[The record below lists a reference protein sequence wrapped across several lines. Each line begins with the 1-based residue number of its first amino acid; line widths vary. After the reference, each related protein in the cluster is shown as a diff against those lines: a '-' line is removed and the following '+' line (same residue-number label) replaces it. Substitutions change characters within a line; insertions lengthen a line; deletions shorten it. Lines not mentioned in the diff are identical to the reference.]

1 MKIQVPDNYSLPQEI
16 IFIAEALKETG
27 STAYLVGGILRDSIL
42 KITNPD
48 IDIAVVGNA
57 MNAGNA
63 IAEIIKGKCF
73 ELDSLRGTYRVI
85 SFDSENKIQIDI
97 ATVQN
102 EIHEDLSARDFTV
115 NTLAL
120 DLKSVNLANNGP
132 QFSISQIINDHNGI
146 EDLQNSSLRMTSNR
160 IFEEDPVRILRAVR
174 LAAQY
179 DLTIDDRTKTQIQ
192 KNNILLSKIS
202 GERVRE
208 EFLKLLSMKNTV
220 ANLKTLDDLGIL
232 TNIIPELEP
241 CRKTA
246 QNMDHHWM
254 VLDHMLQT
262 AGQVENIV
270 TGNLINTGPY
280 PKFIQD
286 YIPKNDFHEDYFNQM
301 YSEGHSRFTLLK
313 LSSLLHDIGKPDT
326 KSIESDGKIRF
337 LTHEKLGGEI
347 AHTILK
353 RLKFS
358 NLGIELIRN
367 QVENHLR
374 PSQISNHGQTPSL
387 KAIRKY
393 YKDAKDAS
401 LDILYLNMADYIA
414 AKGPNLTL
422 EEWKDHCRKVEI
434 IQNSESSYKKA
445 INQRKLLSG
454 HDIMLGLC
462 LKPGPLI
469 GLLIE
474 EVEEA
479 RMENLVSNKEEA
491 LELIRRRMT
500 SGEYIA

>member
-16 IFIAEALKETG
+16 IFIAEALNESN

-85 SFDSENKIQIDI
+85 SFDSENKTQIDI
-97 ATVQN
+97 ATVQT

-120 DLKSVNLANNGP
+120 DLKSVNLADNKP
-132 QFSISQIINDHNGI
+132 RFSISQIINDHNGI
-146 EDLQNSSLRMTSNR
+146 EDLRNSTLRMTNNQ

-179 DLTIDDRTKTQIQ
+179 NLTIDDRTKTQIQ
-192 KNNILLSKIS
+192 KNNILIPKIS

-220 ANLKTLDDLGIL
+220 TNLKTLDALGVL
-232 TNIIPELEP
+232 TKIIPELEP
-241 CRKTA
+241 CRKA
-246 QNMDHHWM
+246 VQNIDHHWK

-270 TGNLINTGPY
+270 SGKLINTGPY
-280 PKFIQD
+280 PEFIGE

-301 YSEGHSRFTLLK
+301 YSEGHSRLTLLK
-313 LSSLLHDIGKPDT
+313 LSSILHDIGKPGT
-326 KSIESDGKIRF
+326 KSVESDGKIRF
-337 LTHEKLGGEI
+337 LTHEKLGGEV
-347 AHTILK
+347 AHTI
-353 RLKFS
+353 
-358 NLGIELIRN
+358 
-367 QVENHLR
+367 
-374 PSQISNHGQTPSL
+374 
-387 KAIRKY
+387 
-393 YKDAKDAS
+393 
-401 LDILYLNMADYIA
+401 
-414 AKGPNLTL
+414 
-422 EEWKDHCRKVEI
+422 
-434 IQNSESSYKKA
+434 
-445 INQRKLLSG
+445 
-454 HDIMLGLC
+454 
-462 LKPGPLI
+462 
-469 GLLIE
+469 
-474 EVEEA
+474 
-479 RMENLVSNKEEA
+479 
-491 LELIRRRMT
+491 
-500 SGEYIA
+500 